1 LKRGLK
7 YRVEKNKDVTRF
19 EKFVRSYKGTDQ
31 ETLNC
36 LAGFYSHWIVT
47 PLGFWAGSGGELAEN
62 PHAGLVKAFN
72 KTDSADN

>member
-1 LKRGLK
+1 MG
-7 YRVEKNKDVTRF
+7 
-19 EKFVRSYKGTDQ
+19 SDQ